1 MKSFALFAGFVGA
14 LFVVMGANA
23 ADPAIQTAT
32 TNRVRNS
39 VYNITYGAPN
49 SGTAGATNND
59 YGYRHGTVPQNRKLT
74 AIEGADVGDYVSG
87 NNWRT
92 TDAAIDGANGVT
104 VGNLASTSAG
114 TNQASGTPTE
124 SIKANKANI
133 AVLKRDKL
141 SVAATGNC
149 SGNNV
154 ECGYVTTGTHANQP
168 LDGGNGRVWMKIVTC
183 TNVNDPSTCN
193 G

>member
-74 AIEGADVGDYVSG
+74 AIEGSDVSTYVSG

-92 TDAAIDGANGVT
+92 TDASVNGVT

-114 TNQASGTPTE
+114 TNSSSGTPTE

-141 SVAATGNC
+141 AVAATGNC
-149 SGNNV
+149 SGSGV

-168 LDGGNGRVWMKIVTC
+168 LDGSGNGRVWMKIATC
-183 TNVNDPSTCN
+183 DSNGTCN
-193 G
+193 VD